1 MIDIYYNPEFTEF
14 RPLIEALFPRLFPS
28 SKNYCNNTRSTNAVT
43 VDIPTFNSI
52 PVSRVT
58 YSGNKTIVWFTDN
71 TKAIVTC
78 SPNDNYDRQT
88 AIAYALVK
96 RLFGKVDPKTGIVDG
111 NGLGLKLEKIAANG
125 FDQEAE
131 KRSLDAKKAAA
142 KAKHEALQKA
152 QHDAAWE
159 KKVRARA
166 EQIRLERDAEALL
179 AREADSLSKTA
190 KPKTLLTEVKRTKK
204 ASAVASDWTD
214 WRQYVRPNKP
224 FSKFTS
230 EEKKEYWRAHG
241 AKRRELGK

>member
-1 MIDIYYNPEFTEF
+1 MIDIIYSPELE
-14 RPLIEALFPRLFPS
+14 PLFQQLFPS
-28 SKNYCNNTRSTNAVT
+28 LKNYGHAAKPLVQPAAYFPS
-43 VDIPTFNSI
+43 INSI

-58 YSGNKTIVWFTDN
+58 YSGDKTIVWFNDN
-71 TKAIVTC
+71 SKAIVTC
-78 SPNDNYDRQT
+78 SPNDKYDRQT

-96 RLFGKVDPKTGIVDG
+96 RLFGKVDPETGIVDG

-131 KRSLDAKKAAA
+131 KRALDAKKAAA

-179 AREADSLSKTA
+179 ARESNEKKVLNEATA
-190 KPKTLLTEVKRTKK
+190 RKAKK
-204 ASAVASDWTD
+204 SSAVANDWKS
-214 WRQYVRPNKP
+214 YVRPDKP
-224 FSKFTS
+224 FSKFTG

>member
-1 MIDIYYNPEFTEF
+1 MIDIYYSPEFK
-14 RPLIEALFPRLFPS
+14 PLVEALFPGL
-28 SKNYCNNTRSTNAVT
+28 KNCCSNKHSLTEAA
-43 VDIPTFNSI
+43 DIPTFNAI

-58 YSGNKTIVWFTDN
+58 YSGNKTIVWFTDS

-131 KRSLDAKKAAA
+131 KRNLAAKKAAA
-142 KAKHEALQKA
+142 KDKHEALQKA

-166 EQIRLERDAEALL
+166 EQIKLERDAEALL
-179 AREADSLSKTA
+179 AREADSLSKTD
-190 KPKTLLTEVKRTKK
+190 KPKTLLAEAKRTKK
-204 ASAVASDWTD
+204 ASAVASDWID

-230 EEKKEYWRAHG
+230 EEKKVYWRVHS